1 MPQSMSFAAHA
12 RLPGVFLLLLLNS
25 VFCVAQASDD
35 DLEIFFD
42 GICQAGPLPV
52 DLFIA
57 CNNGFPAGSLA
68 AEGGAAAFNTSSN
81 LGTSGA
87 QGAVASDLD
96 GRSRLDDDEELLLE
110 IDNEAGGWGLLLAA
124 QTGAT
129 ERDQTELENGYD
141 SSLVG
146 FVIGLDYLFSDS
158 LIVGASLSQ
167 SDDEADFDG
176 DAGELDTESQSLLLY
191 LTWLPSTNLGVDVYL
206 GSADADF
213 DGDRS
218 VAFGNINGE
227 IGNSTSSSQTLAGL
241 SVSYRWGFDKF
252 NASGFLAYDLNDSEI
267 DGYSETGTTGL
278 ELIYPDQDIESK
290 TTSIG
295 AYLSWDN
302 EFAWG
307 VLVPNLRIAAVHESG
322 DGSREIDTELA
333 LSPGPVLTIETDD
346 PDRDY
351 GLVGFG
357 LVGALNNGQ
366 QWFVDYETRVSH
378 DFIDDWSLSAGY
390 LLEL

>member
-1 MPQSMSFAAHA
+1 MPQSNSSAVRAGF
-12 RLPGVFLLLLLNS
+12 PGVLLLLLLNS
-25 VFCVAQASDD
+25 GFSVALASDD

-68 AEGGAAAFNTSSN
+68 AEGGASAFNTSSN

-129 ERDQTELENGYD
+129 ERDQTELENGYE

-146 FVIGLDYLFSDS
+146 IIIGLDYLFSDS
-158 LIVGASLSQ
+158 LIVGTTLSQ
-167 SDDEADFDG
+167 IDDAADFDG
-176 DAGELDTESQSLLLY
+176 DVGELDTESQSLLVY
-191 LTWLPSTNLGVDVYL
+191 LTWLPSANLGVDAYL

-213 DGDRS
+213 DGDRR
-218 VAFGNINGE
+218 VTFGDINGV
-227 IGNSTSSSQTLAGL
+227 IDNSTSSSQLLAGL
-241 SVSYRWGFDKF
+241 SVSYRWNFDKF
-252 NASGFLAYDLNDSEI
+252 NASGFLAYDLNDTDI
-267 DGYSETGTTGL
+267 DSYTETGTTGL
-278 ELIYPDQDIESK
+278 ELIYPDQEIESK

-295 AYLSWDN
+295 AYLSWDK

-307 VLVPNLRIAAVHESG
+307 LLVPNLRLAAVHESG
-322 DGSREIDTELA
+322 DGGREIDTELA
-333 LSPGPVLTIETDD
+333 LAPGPVLTIETDD

-351 GLVGFG
+351 GLVGLG
-357 LVGALNNGQ
+357 LVGVLNNGQ
-366 QWFVDYETRVSH
+366 QWFVDYETRVAH
-378 DFIDDWSLSAGY
+378 DFIDDWSLSVGY